1 MDLDGLNRVG
11 SGLDVRILDQDTDFR
26 FDNTKM
32 HRNQEGAKHLGQPL
46 LKCLNKLTVWYT
58 QLPTTE
64 YSAKQIVVDLRC
76 IQSRGIAR
84 ESYNIIAEQCNINEA
99 AMAIFKYYGFYLY
112 FAGERILANG

>member
-84 ESYNIIAEQCNINEA
+84 ESYNV
-99 AMAIFKYYGFYLY
+99 KV
-112 FAGERILANG
+112 AGKLITNLQPFPGLVMNLALPL